1 MNSRL
6 FYRVENP
13 FKILRIIDIYILHL
27 YDMNGNLV
35 MVRKWNTDSLFPPRQ
50 RSEEKRSMEKFVY
63 IKTSWCPYCRMAEG
77 MIKELKAENSAYRT
91 LEMEVIDEDQNP
103 TEAGKYKYRL
113 VPNYWIGDKKV
124 FEGVPSK
131 QALKKVLD
139 EVLEKSL
146 EAEEIE
152 TEDEDEDGPLVYY
165 SPYSC

>member
-1 MNSRL
+1 
-6 FYRVENP
+6 
-13 FKILRIIDIYILHL
+13 
-27 YDMNGNLV
+27 
-35 MVRKWNTDSLFPPRQ
+35 
-50 RSEEKRSMEKFVY
+50 MEKFVY

-91 LEMEVIDEDQNP
+91 LEMEVIDEDGNP
-103 TEAGKYKYRL
+103 TEAGKYKYLL

-131 QALKKVLD
+131 QALKSPD

-152 TEDEDEDGPLVYY
+152 TEDEDEDGLLFTTRPTPAEAKPCLGQGLQ
-165 SPYSC
+165 S